1 MARTDNSPDG
11 GSVWTSP
18 TFLASGA
25 LVALVV
31 VLAAVLAL
39 SGGKDDP
46 AAPSGTAPV
55 ASTPAGAPTEATQAP
70 KSPTDPKSDSACGLP
85 AGSQDVPTEAPATK
99 WELVG
104 KVAAPTARKSVGPG
118 KIASDGLR
126 SCYAHS
132 PVGALYSAANFIAMT
147 ASPSLRLRAAKDLI
161 EAGPGQRR
169 AIREVEADTTSDQE
183 SAGTSIQIA
192 GYVLRTYDGGT
203 SLVDLAFEGSTLRD
217 GGPVTGY
224 VHIPL
229 ALKWIDG
236 DWKLQNS
243 ATGNA
248 LDSTSAI
255 PDLSGY
261 TEWSGT

>member
-1 MARTDNSPDG
+1 MARTDSSPDG

-70 KSPTDPKSDSACGLP
+70 ESPTDPKSDSVCGLP
-85 AGSQDVPTEAPATK
+85 AGSQDVPTEAPSTK

-104 KVAAPTARKSVGPG
+104 KVAAPTARKSFGPG
-118 KIASDGLR
+118 KIASNGLR

-132 PVGALYSAANFIAMT
+132 PVGALYAAANLTVMT
-147 ASPSLRLRAAKDLI
+147 TSGPALRRAAIDQLVK
-161 EAGPGQRR
+161 AGAARRR
-169 AIREVEADTTSDQE
+169 AKADLVRDASNDGTPEAVFQV
-183 SAGTSIQIA
+183 A
-192 GYVLRTYDGGT
+192 GYAFRTYEDSSALVDVAMRITTTATSGADVTGLVHLPV
-203 SLVDLAFEGSTLRD
+203 SLVWT
-217 GGPVTGY
+217 
-224 VHIPL
+224 
-229 ALKWIDG
+229 DG
-236 DWKLQNS
+236 DWR
-243 ATGNA
+243 ATTAPDGSFIEGGRISG
-248 LDSTSAI
+248 LD
-255 PDLSGY
+255 GY
-261 TEWSGT
+261 VEWSGA